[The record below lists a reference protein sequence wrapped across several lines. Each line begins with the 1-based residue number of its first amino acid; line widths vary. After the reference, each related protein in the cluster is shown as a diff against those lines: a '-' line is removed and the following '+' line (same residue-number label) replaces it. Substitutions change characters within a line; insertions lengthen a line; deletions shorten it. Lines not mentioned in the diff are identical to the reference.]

1 MDRRIGRKLGERY
14 SHVNGVLDTGLTIHK
29 KKSLSNT
36 EYIRRR
42 EEQFYR
48 ITRGQLGDLLEEYEA
63 PDYESIRDTGNNGSP
78 EGPKMASYRD
88 DDEPVYNRPYLVLDV
103 REAHEYQV
111 NHICCAKSSPMT
123 HLRRDLIPTD
133 LNKFRNREG
142 MLVIVYC
149 DDERLSRNYAD
160 ILTQR
165 GTENVYLL
173 TGGLRAFAGAFP
185 EQVEGRLPEGT
196 QTSAPP
202 RPRGSRP
209 RLTREALEAIP
220 ESSNARMGG
229 AGSSRRGPVGSSP
242 SRSPSKL
249 TLRRPA
255 LNKRPPG
262 GSSDAGKS
270 TGSSR
275 SVADSVISRAAS
287 RRGRVAR

>member
-133 LNKFRNREG
+133 LNKFRNRE
-142 MLVIVYC
+142 VC
-149 DDERLSRNYAD
+149 DFNTKKQQLEVHCSPVLSVLTTFFTLQSSKCLRLIYTINF
-160 ILTQR
+160 
-165 GTENVYLL
+165 YLS
-173 TGGLRAFAGAFP
+173 THFIAF
-185 EQVEGRLPEGT
+185 VL
-196 QTSAPP
+196 
-202 RPRGSRP
+202 
-209 RLTREALEAIP
+209 L
-220 ESSNARMGG
+220 
-229 AGSSRRGPVGSSP
+229 
-242 SRSPSKL
+242 
-249 TLRRPA
+249 
-255 LNKRPPG
+255 
-262 GSSDAGKS
+262 GKF
-270 TGSSR
+270 GNL
-275 SVADSVISRAAS
+275 
-287 RRGRVAR
+287 